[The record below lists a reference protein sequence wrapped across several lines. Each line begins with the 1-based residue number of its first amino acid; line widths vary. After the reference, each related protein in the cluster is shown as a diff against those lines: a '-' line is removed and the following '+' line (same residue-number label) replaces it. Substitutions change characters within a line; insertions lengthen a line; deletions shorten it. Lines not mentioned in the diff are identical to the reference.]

1 MGLTIHYQ
9 LGYGGHSPEE
19 VLEKL
24 RQKALDMPVEEVSPQ
39 VLHFAG
45 KMANHQSHQGKDEHT
60 WALIQA
66 TEYVQVGNV
75 SIGVPPKE
83 VYFFSVWPGEECEE
97 ANFGLAKYPATITY
111 RGRKIPTGLGG
122 AWRWRSFCKTQ
133 YASNVSTEHFLKCH
147 ASVCSL
153 LKEAER
159 IGILKKV
166 NDEGHF
172 WDHWDYEALVR
183 EVAEWNSMIGD
194 FIQKLESVFGGE
206 NVVSSLKG
214 KKSTR

>member
-1 MGLTIHYQ
+1 
-9 LGYGGHSPEE
+9 
-19 VLEKL
+19 
-24 RQKALDMPVEEVSPQ
+24 MPVEEVSPR
-39 VLHFAG
+39 VLHFVG
-45 KMANHQSHQGKDEHT
+45 KMANHRSHEGKDEHT

-66 TEYVQVGNV
+66 TAYVQVGNI

-111 RGRKIPTGLGG
+111 GGRKIPTGLGG

-133 YASNVSTEHFLKCH
+133 YASNVSAEHFLKCH

-153 LKEAER
+153 LKEAEK

-194 FIQKLESVFGGE
+194 VIQKLESVFGSE

-214 KKSTR
+214 KKTVG